1 MRVIEFEMT
10 DPESGLVFRDAI
22 WLNEDEQALTDTEIE
37 EIKSTRFQNWLR
49 AIQPQEE

>member
-1 MRVIEFEMT
+1 MRVLEFEMT
-10 DPESGLVFRDAI
+10 DTESGLVFRDAI
-22 WLNEDEQALTDTEIE
+22 WFNEEEQPLTDTQIE